1 MSLFVP
7 FHSLNDD
14 LLYISSQHVTAIC
27 PTPGGSQILMSSGDA
42 HNVKE
47 NPATVRAWLQF
58 ELAAEDPDAK

>member
-1 MSLFVP
+1 MMVFVP

-14 LLYISSQHVTAIC
+14 LIYINIQHVTAIC

-47 NPATVRAWLQF
+47 TPALARTRLQF
-58 ELAAEDPDAK
+58 EIETDPDAR